1 MSTEFI
7 QSSVYLTK
15 NQKVWVNEH
24 YVNLSRLARDTINNL
39 MKKSEGHVLKDKPTD
54 ETCIGDLTVG

>member
-15 NQKVWVNEH
+15 NQREFLREN
-24 YVNLSRLARDTINNL
+24 YVNLSRLTRAGVNQL
-39 MKKSEGHVLKDKPTD
+39 MKKSEGQVLHAKPTD
-54 ETCIGDLTVG
+54 KTTLGDLTNG